1 MATVFKILLF
11 NPLSP
16 TYSHTKTFAQARQR
30 EVPLVLFNSYNDIT
44 VFDTIFGK
52 YCYRY
57 HQYFK
62 STLLLAYPYCGVPQA
77 AKSYPQYQSPYTH
90 ETSPTH
96 AYTYAHL
103 YIIKVFGEKHKKNNG
118 TIFFSSSYFHIDWN
132 VCNISKFT
140 KFYSECDKV
149 INGDHIKWHLSI

>member
-1 MATVFKILLF
+1 MHRLG
-11 NPLSP
+11 
-16 TYSHTKTFAQARQR
+16 R
-30 EVPLVLFNSYNDIT
+30 
-44 VFDTIFGK
+44 GK
-52 YCYRY
+52 YRW
-57 HQYFK
+57 YFSIVIMISLSSIQFLANTVIGTT
-62 STLLLAYPYCGVPQA
+62 STLKVRYYWPTHTVVSPR

-96 AYTYAHL
+96 AYKYAHL